1 MERVEP
7 EEVIEE
13 EQGEVAEPDDT
24 EAPPAKK
31 RKLKGHRLPVLDAII
46 STSKSPHLD
55 LFNVLLHDFL
65 SLQYLLVFPRGS
77 APGKLF
83 MFAWKG
89 SA

>member
-31 RKLKGHRLPVLDAII
+31 RKLEGHRLPVPDAII
-46 STSKSPHLD
+46 STSKSPHVD
-55 LFNVLLHDFL
+55 LFNVLA
-65 SLQYLLVFPRGS
+65 VT
-77 APGKLF
+77 
-83 MFAWKG
+83 
-89 SA
+89 